1 MSRAVVG
8 LRRASTGRS
17 LGYSQRLFS
26 SAAFPRH
33 PSEPCLVLPRC
44 PASLCARLPSLLARD
59 LRGAKDGVCA
69 VHHLLSGI
77 SHSAA
82 WTVLV
87 SGIRGWTGGPPG
99 LSGLSEPAARVGFSS
114 LCRFRPRVS
123 TVFGAGRPQ
132 SPLCPAAAGSAE
144 RGIGREHQEGVRG
157 KYRLRFR
164 TSAFYFGVVL
174 E

>member
-1 MSRAVVG
+1 M
-8 LRRASTGRS
+8 
-17 LGYSQRLFS
+17 
-26 SAAFPRH
+26 
-33 PSEPCLVLPRC
+33 
-44 PASLCARLPSLLARD
+44 
-59 LRGAKDGVCA
+59 
-69 VHHLLSGI
+69 
-77 SHSAA
+77 
-82 WTVLV
+82 LV

-174 E
+174 EWRGSGKNIGSSYGPCSVSPSANPARRPREFVTAVRSRLGQRSPNARTCSDAAGEMPPLPLPPERPHCI